1 MGIAIETKRMDMF
14 VDSIRYDVLICQSGL
29 ELDIKFSQYYY
40 FFHESFLF
48 FSKSRERD
56 TMLSY
61 AFKTV
66 MTLIQN
72 RTYRNQ
78 LLRELINL
86 YRHTTTGDSAT
97 VSSPDWVQMVQCLIF
112 LDDPNTVSLTLVQND
127 FVSLHNWFYF

>member
-1 MGIAIETKRMDMF
+1 MC
-14 VDSIRYDVLICQSGL
+14 LIIFYC
-29 ELDIKFSQYYY
+29 
-40 FFHESFLF
+40 
-48 FSKSRERD
+48 SKSRDRD

-86 YRHTTTGDSAT
+86 YRHTTISESVTT
-97 VSSPDWVQMVQCLIF
+97 SSPDWVQMVQCLIF
-112 LDDPNTVSLTLVQND
+112 LDDPNTVSIVVISFSKETI
-127 FVSLHNWFYF
+127 F